1 MNGHTNLKRQ
11 QEMPQARMKDEPERM
26 RAKGWTERSY
36 SSFIL
41 AIKDLARIIFEIVD
55 NPGCLRYS

>member
-1 MNGHTNLKRQ
+1 MKD
-11 QEMPQARMKDEPERM
+11 EPERMKDEPVRM

-41 AIKDLARIIFEIVD
+41 SEGRDAEDDIEPRGQLTDASTT
-55 NPGCLRYS
+55 P